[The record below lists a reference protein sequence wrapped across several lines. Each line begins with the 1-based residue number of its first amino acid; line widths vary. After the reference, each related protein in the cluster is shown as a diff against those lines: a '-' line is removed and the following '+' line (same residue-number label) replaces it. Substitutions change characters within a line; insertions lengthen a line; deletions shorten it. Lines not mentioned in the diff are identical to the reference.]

1 MEYSISEK
9 GRKRLIN
16 EGYMFYKDKS
26 YSGKTIWKCI
36 DFEKKKCSA
45 RLHTNDDAIVK
56 TINQHNHSADA
67 AFVEAQDFVYV
78 MKEQGKRS
86 FDSPHQIV
94 ATTSTII
101 PSQVAPKLP
110 SVISMKQSIRR
121 ARLNANCTPKLA
133 PKSAKELTLPESYKL
148 TTKKEN
154 FVLYDNGEGSEE
166 RIIIFGTKTGLSMLK
181 KSEHWFVD
189 GTFKTVPTIFTQLYT
204 IHGIFNSNIVP
215 AVYMILPNKKQS
227 TYSKCIQELL
237 ILNYE
242 LNPKTIMIDFEKGAI
257 NAFKNAF
264 PHTCIK
270 GCFFHFN
277 QSVYRKVQEFG
288 LKRRYDTDS
297 AFALK
302 LRLLCALAFIPVEE
316 AVMVFEELIDAKIIP
331 EEANEV
337 VDYFEDTWIGRPDRR
352 NGRRPPLF
360 SIEMWNCYS
369 RVIDNLPKTNNN
381 IEGWHRSFA
390 QLINCNHPNI
400 WNFIEALQK
409 EQSRN
414 ELMMEKFIAGETIP
428 QKKKYKDKAHQLKIV
443 TMKYKQIDNLSY
455 LKGIAYNFNF

>member
-1 MEYSISEK
+1 M
-9 GRKRLIN
+9 
-16 EGYMFYKDKS
+16 
-26 YSGKTIWKCI
+26 
-36 DFEKKKCSA
+36 
-45 RLHTNDDAIVK
+45 
-56 TINQHNHSADA
+56 
-67 AFVEAQDFVYV
+67 
-78 MKEQGKRS
+78 
-86 FDSPHQIV
+86 
-94 ATTSTII
+94 
-101 PSQVAPKLP
+101 
-110 SVISMKQSIRR
+110 
-121 ARLNANCTPKLA
+121 
-133 PKSAKELTLPESYKL
+133 
-148 TTKKEN
+148 
-154 FVLYDNGEGSEE
+154 
-166 RIIIFGTKTGLSMLK
+166 
-181 KSEHWFVD
+181 
-189 GTFKTVPTIFTQLYT
+189 
-204 IHGIFNSNIVP
+204 
-215 AVYMILPNKKQS
+215 
-227 TYSKCIQELL
+227 
-237 ILNYE
+237 
-242 LNPKTIMIDFEKGAI
+242 
-257 NAFKNAF
+257 
-264 PHTCIK
+264 
-270 GCFFHFN
+270 FFHFN

>member
-181 KSEHWFVD
+181 NLNIGLLMARSRLFLPYLHNYTPF
-189 GTFKTVPTIFTQLYT
+189 TVSLIPT
-204 IHGIFNSNIVP
+204 
-215 AVYMILPNKKQS
+215 
-227 TYSKCIQELL
+227 
-237 ILNYE
+237 
-242 LNPKTIMIDFEKGAI
+242 
-257 NAFKNAF
+257 
-264 PHTCIK
+264 
-270 GCFFHFN
+270 
-277 QSVYRKVQEFG
+277 
-288 LKRRYDTDS
+288 
-297 AFALK
+297 
-302 LRLLCALAFIPVEE
+302 LCQPYI
-316 AVMVFEELIDAKIIP
+316 
-331 EEANEV
+331 
-337 VDYFEDTWIGRPDRR
+337 
-352 NGRRPPLF
+352 
-360 SIEMWNCYS
+360 
-369 RVIDNLPKTNNN
+369 
-381 IEGWHRSFA
+381 
-390 QLINCNHPNI
+390 
-400 WNFIEALQK
+400 
-409 EQSRN
+409 
-414 ELMMEKFIAGETIP
+414 
-428 QKKKYKDKAHQLKIV
+428 
-443 TMKYKQIDNLSY
+443 
-455 LKGIAYNFNF
+455 